1 MGLYHYL
8 RDLRKQGYAGAGS
21 ERLILWR
28 KQPVSVRVDRPTR
41 LDRARTLG
49 YKPKSGIVIIRQR
62 VDRGGRKRPD
72 IKKGRRSRH
81 AGQTKTLDKSYQM
94 VAEERA
100 AVKHPNMEVLNSYFT
115 GKDGLHYWYEVI
127 LADRNSPEIMADKN
141 MNHIS
146 RSPGRALRGLTSAG
160 KKTRGL
166 RKKGKGTEKARP
178 SRTAKV
184 KRKYR
189 KQHLYY

>member
-72 IKKGRRSRH
+72 IKEGKEKQARRTNQNSR
-81 AGQTKTLDKSYQM
+81 QKLS
-94 VAEERA
+94 
-100 AVKHPNMEVLNSYFT
+100 
-115 GKDGLHYWYEVI
+115 DGCRGTRCSK
-127 LADRNSPEIMADKN
+127 APE
-141 MNHIS
+141 HGS
-146 RSPGRALRGLTSAG
+146 SQFVFYPGRTGFIIG
-160 KKTRGL
+160 MK
-166 RKKGKGTEKARP
+166 
-178 SRTAKV
+178 
-184 KRKYR
+184 
-189 KQHLYY
+189 

>member
-1 MGLYHYL
+1 MGLYRHL
-8 RDLRKQGYAGAGS
+8 KNLRKQGYAGAGS

-100 AVKHPNMEVLNSYFT
+100 AGKHPNMEVLNSYFT
-115 GKDGLHYWYEVI
+115 GKDGLHYWYEII
-127 LADRNSPEIMADKN
+127 LVDRNSPEIMADRN
-141 MNHIS
+141 LRHVS
-146 RSPGRALRGLTSAG
+146 RSAGRALRGLTSAG